1 MKALNFV
8 IGMIVGMVLLVVA
21 VAGAV
26 LAAGT
31 LVSVGQIESTLG
43 TDIFDDESSVNDL
56 TVLELVQNL
65 VKDLQNLDGF
75 TIEKLKTDYGVKI
88 PDEISG
94 IDITPVFGYPI
105 TEVPNHLGDIVN
117 NMTLRDVGEFLDM
130 DFETE
135 YPDLRVLQDNLDE
148 KVNVALDNVLSSID
162 DEKMTVYTIERDFGL
177 SLGENNLITTLK
189 HTPLSSFA
197 AVMDH
202 LPVGTVVDAD
212 SDLFVAEGA
221 VALFI
226 VADEFVE
233 VPAGELTSSLA
244 DEDSVAETYIAG
256 ADENGIIYREMRY
269 VMNDDGT
276 YEPDNSCYA
285 SSFDAAANTETYYR
299 HIVYTAYDSAATYG
313 EGTMFAV
320 KTFLNDFVSDGEGG
334 FVLADGGFF
343 TLDNVFTDLDGT
355 TLNAY
360 ILSDASVVKEGGLDL
375 AALELYVSVTNDDDT
390 TSLRPADTFGVD
402 PAVTVDDDTR
412 LDDNFTGWVRIH
424 VGDADPAMQ
433 VIAGET
439 ISTISGATDAITALK
454 LGEVLDIDESS
465 AKILQTLA
473 DTPINKMSDA
483 LDTITL
489 ADATEIVISEY
500 EKAGNGS
507 YVFVANDGTVGGEAV
522 KDGEKYLGYFTLYN
536 PTVHTGEIIMRYDR
550 TVGDGDASVALQ
562 RLAGT
567 TIPNISA
574 AFSDMVLGDALNVD
588 VDRFAPASTLEK
600 GETYFIFGENGYPV
614 RVVYGVDA
622 VPADTEFFVRT
633 YEGESN
639 AVLKQLAYVNIND
652 VSAAMDDIIE
662 NTLLS
667 DIIEVTEYTVIEV
680 TDVSSDPDASSEQWF
695 FEHDAVYTVGTGED
709 AKHYTFVYDG
719 NGKYYMTDVVYL
731 SVTNGQKAQ
740 FANGNITFSYVS
752 NDGYTDL
759 SELLTARGG
768 NIYFKSTEDGEPVYK
783 ANPALLAY
791 YIAQSALGG
800 DAKTN
805 ALKALKNTYSR
816 VECDASAAG
825 AIEAT
830 IYGNVTDAQAQG
842 GLYVKDEGSVTG
854 STESGFS
861 VTFGGYTLYDAG
873 NPTHWGAELFFKYSD
888 GFYPASPEV
897 IENGGYKLYT
907 YAPGSFTEASDPT
920 GSDEEYY
927 VKLAAKTED
936 GRTEA
941 DGSTLLN
948 LYYFTLIDENFEES
962 YTVYANRECDTVY
975 VKDEGGEWVK
985 VGSEWV
991 AFDEN
996 DPEHEGLD
1004 RFNAVIGYIGNSAA
1018 NDGGGELDRLSHT
1031 AVTNTIEEKSPTILI
1046 TLLQRQV
1053 TIGSLNDTIDTLTIG
1068 ELMEIEPGSVFDN
1081 DVLRNATI
1089 ENLSEKVSSLFT
1101 DMTIGTLLEYANVSV
1116 SSEIAYILQDV
1127 KIADF
1132 FGALEYQNGQL
1143 TVNMVKLFGIA

>member
-221 VALFI
+221 VALF
-226 VADEFVE
+226 VVTDEFVE

-244 DEDSVAETYIAG
+244 DEGSVAETYIAG

-313 EGTMFAV
+313 EGMVFAV

-334 FVLADGGFF
+334 FVLANGGFF

-402 PAVTVDDDTR
+402 PAATVDDDTR

-489 ADATEIVISEY
+489 ADATDIAMSEY
-500 EKAGNGS
+500 VEAQDGDGA
-507 YVFVANDGTVGGEAV
+507 YVKVTSESGGT
-522 KDGEKYLGYFTLYN
+522 YYTLYN
-536 PTVHTGEIIMRYDR
+536 PSVHGTDVTRYDR
-550 TVGDGDASVALQ
+550 IVGDGDASVALQ

-574 AFSDMVLGDALNVD
+574 AFSGMVLGDALNIEVD
-588 VDRFAPASTLEK
+588 TFAPVEGTLVG
-600 GETYFIFGENGYPV
+600 GETYYIFNKLGYPE
-614 RVVYGVDA
+614 RVVYEDGKSD
-622 VPADTEFFVRT
+622 PAAAYFERT
-633 YEGESN
+633 SEGEGN
-639 AVLKQLAYVNIND
+639 AVLKQLAYVKIDN
-652 VSAAMDDIIE
+652 VSEAMDGIIE

-667 DIIEVTEYTVIEV
+667 DIIDVVEYAVIEV
-680 TDVSSDPDASSEQWF
+680 TDVSGDPSASSEQWF

-709 AKHYTFVYDG
+709 AKHHTFVYDG

-731 SVTNGQKAQ
+731 PATNGQKAQ

-800 DAKTN
+800 DAEAN
-805 ALKALKNTYSR
+805 ALEALKKTYSR
-816 VECDASAAG
+816 VEDESGESVTSDVPVYTNVAEDA
-825 AIEAT
+825 
-830 IYGNVTDAQAQG
+830 YG
-842 GLYVKDEGSVTG
+842 GLYVFNEGSVTG

-861 VTFGGYTLYDAG
+861 VTFGGYTLYNAA
-873 NPTHWGAELFFKYSD
+873 NPAHWGAELFFKYSD

-897 IENGGYKLYT
+897 IENGGYTLYT
-907 YAPGSFTEASDPT
+907 YSCEGSFTEASDPT
-920 GSDEEYY
+920 GSDEDYY

-948 LYYFTLIDENFEES
+948 LYYFTLIDENFEEG

-1132 FGALEYQNGQL
+1132 FGALKYQNGQL
-1143 TVNMVKLFGIA
+1143 TVNMAKLFGIA

>member
-221 VALFI
+221 VALF
-226 VADEFVE
+226 VVTDEFVE

-244 DEDSVAETYIAG
+244 DEGSVAETYIAG

-489 ADATEIVISEY
+489 ADATDIAMSEY
-500 EKAGNGS
+500 TPLADGA
-507 YVFVANDGTVGGEAV
+507 YVLTADG
-522 KDGEKYLGYFTLYN
+522 YYTLYN
-536 PTVHTGEIIMRYDR
+536 PSDASHAGLQRYDK
-550 TVGDGDASVALQ
+550 TSVEGESSQALQ
-562 RLAGT
+562 RLANV

-574 AFSDMVLGDALNVD
+574 AFSGMVLGDALNIEVD
-588 VDRFAPASTLEK
+588 TFAPVEGALTN
-600 GETYFIFGENGYPV
+600 GETYYIFNKLGYPE
-614 RVVYGVDA
+614 RVVYEDGKSDPNA
-622 VPADTEFFVRT
+622 AYFERT
-633 YEGESN
+633 REGEGN
-639 AVLKQLAYVNIND
+639 AVLKQLAYVKIDN
-652 VSAAMDDIIE
+652 VSEAMDGIIE

-667 DIIEVTEYTVIEV
+667 DIIDVVEYAVIEV
-680 TDVSSDPDASSEQWF
+680 TDVSGDPSASSEQWF
-695 FEHDAVYTVGTGED
+695 FKHDAVYTVGSGED
-709 AKHYTFVYDG
+709 AKHHTFVYDG

-731 SVTNGQKAQ
+731 PAIDGQKAQ

-759 SELLTARGG
+759 SEILTARGG

-800 DAKTN
+800 DAEKN
-805 ALKALKNTYSR
+805 ALGALKNTYSR

-861 VTFGGYTLYDAG
+861 VTFGGYSLYDAG

-897 IENGGYKLYT
+897 IENGGYTLYT
-907 YAPGSFTEASDPT
+907 YSLEGGFAEASDPT

-941 DGSTLLN
+941 DGSILLD
-948 LYYFTLIDENFEES
+948 LYYFTLIDENFEEG

-975 VKDEGGEWVK
+975 VKDEGGDWVK

-1018 NDGGGELDRLSHT
+1018 NDGGVELDRLSHT

-1132 FGALEYQNGQL
+1132 FGALEYHQNGQL
-1143 TVNMVKLFGIA
+1143 TVNMAKLFGIE

>member
-221 VALFI
+221 VALF
-226 VADEFVE
+226 VVTDEFVE

-244 DEDSVAETYIAG
+244 DEGSVAETYIAG

-313 EGTMFAV
+313 EGTVFAV

-402 PAVTVDDDTR
+402 PAATVDDDTR

-454 LGEVLDIDESS
+454 LGEVLDIDENS

-489 ADATEIVISEY
+489 ADATDIAMSTYTEAKY
-500 EKAGNGS
+500 GS
-507 YVFVANDGTVGGEAV
+507 YVLVTSETGGT
-522 KDGEKYLGYFTLYN
+522 YYTLYN
-536 PTVHTGEIIMRYDR
+536 PSDPLHAGLTRYERTSVDGESS
-550 TVGDGDASVALQ
+550 AALQ
-562 RLAGT
+562 RLADVA
-567 TIPNISA
+567 IPDISA
-574 AFSDMVLGDALNVD
+574 AFSGMVLGDALNIEVD
-588 VDRFAPASTLEK
+588 TFAPVEGALVG
-600 GETYFIFGENGYPV
+600 GETYYIFNELGYPE
-614 RVVYGVDA
+614 RVVYEKGTSDPNA
-622 VPADTEFFVRT
+622 AYFERT
-633 YEGESN
+633 SEGEGN
-639 AVLKQLAYVNIND
+639 AVLKQLAYVKIDN
-652 VSAAMDDIIE
+652 VSEAMDGIIE

-667 DIIEVTEYTVIEV
+667 DIIDVVEYSVIEV
-680 TDVSSDPDASSEQWF
+680 TDVSGDPSASYEQWF
-695 FEHDAVYTVGTGED
+695 FEHDAVYTVGKGED
-709 AKHYTFVYDG
+709 AKHHTFVYDG

-731 SVTNGQKAQ
+731 PATDGQKAQ

-768 NIYFKSTEDGEPVYK
+768 NIYFSDGNGGYEL
-783 ANPALLAY
+783 NPALLAY
-791 YIAQSALGG
+791 YVAQSVSPDT
-800 DAKTN
+800 DA
-805 ALKALKNTYSR
+805 ADKALAALNATYSR
-816 VECDASAAG
+816 VETADGDHAADIYTLDAGTA
-825 AIEAT
+825 
-830 IYGNVTDAQAQG
+830 YG
-842 GLYVKDEGSVTG
+842 GLYVFNEGSVTG

-861 VTFGGYTLYDAG
+861 VTFGGYSLYDAG

-888 GFYPASPEV
+888 GFYLASPEV
-897 IENGGYKLYT
+897 IENGGYTLYT
-907 YAPGSFTEASDPT
+907 YTREGGFTEASDPT
-920 GSDEEYY
+920 GSDKEYY

-941 DGSTLLN
+941 DGSTLLD
-948 LYYFTLIDENFEES
+948 LYYFTLIDENFEEG

-975 VKDEGGEWVK
+975 VKDEGGDWVK

-991 AFDEN
+991 SFDEN

-1018 NDGGGELDRLSHT
+1018 NDGGVKLDRLSHT

-1143 TVNMVKLFGIA
+1143 TVNMEKLFGIGIA

>member
-221 VALFI
+221 VALF
-226 VADEFVE
+226 VFTSEFVE

-244 DEDSVAETYIAG
+244 DEGSVAETYIAG

-313 EGTMFAV
+313 EGTVFAV

-355 TLNAY
+355 TLNTY

-402 PAVTVDDDTR
+402 PAATVDDDTR

-489 ADATEIVISEY
+489 ADATDIAMSEY
-500 EKAGNGS
+500 IVATDGA
-507 YVFVANDGTVGGEAV
+507 YVKVTSESGGT
-522 KDGEKYLGYFTLYN
+522 YYTLYN
-536 PTVHTGEIIMRYDR
+536 PTVHTGENIVRYDR

-574 AFSDMVLGDALNVD
+574 AFSEMVLGDALNIEVD
-588 VDRFAPASTLEK
+588 TFASVEGALTD
-600 GETYFIFGENGYPV
+600 GETYYVFNALGYPE
-614 RVVYGVDA
+614 RVVYEHGKSDPDA
-622 VPADTEFFVRT
+622 AYFERT
-633 YEGESN
+633 SEGEGN
-639 AVLKQLAYVNIND
+639 AVLKQLAYVKIDD
-652 VSAAMDDIIE
+652 VSEAMDGIIE

-667 DIIEVTEYTVIEV
+667 DIIDVVEYAVIEV
-680 TDVSSDPDASSEQWF
+680 TDVSGDPSASYEQWF
-695 FEHDAVYTVGTGED
+695 FEHDAVYTVGSGED
-709 AKHYTFVYDG
+709 AKHHTFVYDG

-731 SVTNGQKAQ
+731 PATNAQKDL
-740 FANGNITFSYVS
+740 FSNGTVTFSYVL
-752 NDGYTDL
+752 NDTYERVIDL
-759 SELLTARGG
+759 IDARGG
-768 NIYFKSTEDGEPVYK
+768 NIYFMSTEDGETVYK
-783 ANPALLAY
+783 TNPALLAY

-800 DAKTN
+800 DAEKNALN
-805 ALKALKNTYSR
+805 ALKATYSR
-816 VECDASAAG
+816 VETADGDHTAD
-825 AIEAT
+825 
-830 IYGNVTDAQAQG
+830 IYTNVAETADG
-842 GLYVKDEGSVTG
+842 GLYVFNEGSVTG
-854 STESGFS
+854 STESRYS
-861 VTFGGYTLYDAG
+861 VTFGGYTLYDAE
-873 NPTHWGAELFFKYSD
+873 NPAHWGAELFFKYSD
-888 GFYPASPEV
+888 GFYPASSEV
-897 IENGGYKLYT
+897 LENGGYTLYT
-907 YAPGSFTEASDPT
+907 YTPEDGFTEASDPT
-920 GSDEEYY
+920 GSDEKYY

-948 LYYFTLIDENFEES
+948 LYYFTLIDENFEED

-975 VKDEGGEWVK
+975 VKDEGGDWVK

-1018 NDGGGELDRLSHT
+1018 NDGGVSVKLDRLSNS

-1053 TIGSLNDTIDTLTIG
+1053 TIGSLNETIDTLTIG

-1132 FGALEYQNGQL
+1132 FGALEYQKGQL
-1143 TVNMVKLFGIA
+1143 TVNMGKLFGIP